1 MGKYAQDAAKLLELV
16 GGKENIA
23 AVSHCITRMRF
34 VLNDPALANIE
45 AIEAKGV
52 SKGIAKGPLYF
63 FQRSDSTVTL
73 KVVSD
78 IEAEKARLAVAQE
91 QSIRQLNALAEKCQE
106 DAGEEMAVLFETH
119 AMLVEDEDFVECITS
134 LIDEESCNAEHAVE
148 QAGIQFA
155 AMFAAMDDA
164 YMQARAADIKDVA
177 KRILNN
183 LLGVVDGGIHSDV
196 PVILAADDLAP
207 SETLQLDKSKILGF
221 VTMGGSGNSHTAIL
235 ARTMGIPAICGAGE
249 ALAEG
254 YNGRVGYI
262 DGETGQ
268 LIIDPDAM
276 TQAALKEK
284 YEKQQ
289 ETRKLLE
296 TMKGQE
302 DITLDG
308 KKMLLYC
315 NIGSPEDV
323 AAVLANDGQG
333 IGLFRSEFLYLS
345 ASDYPTEDEQFE
357 AYRSVADAMNGK
369 RVVIRTLD
377 IGADKQVDYFDMK
390 EEENPAL
397 GVRAIRICL
406 NRPEVFRTQLRALYR
421 ASVYGKIAIMF
432 PMITSVWEVK
442 ECKRACMSVM
452 KELEAE
458 GIPYDK
464 DTELGIMIETPSS
477 VFVAEEL
484 AKLVDFFSVGTND
497 LTQYTL
503 ACDRQANDL
512 GKFYDPHHPALLR
525 AIKMAADAAH
535 KAGIWIGICGELG
548 ADISMLPTFL
558 AMGID
563 ELSVSPSAVLPVR
576 AAIRQSIAQTCTLE
590 MLEC

>member
-1 MGKYAQDAAKLLELV
+1 M
-16 GGKENIA
+16 
-23 AVSHCITRMRF
+23 IT
-34 VLNDPALANIE
+34 IQG
-45 AIEAKGV
+45 KGV

-63 FQRSDSTVTL
+63 FQRSDTTVTL

-91 QSIRQLNALAEKCQE
+91 QSIRQLNALAEQCQE

-119 AMLVEDEDFVECITS
+119 AMFVEDEDFVECITS

-289 ETRKLLE
+289 ETKKLLE

-308 KKMLLYC
+308 KKILLYC

-464 DTELGIMIETPSS
+464 DTELGIMIETLSS

>member
-1 MGKYAQDAAKLLELV
+1 M
-16 GGKENIA
+16 
-23 AVSHCITRMRF
+23 IT
-34 VLNDPALANIE
+34 IQG
-45 AIEAKGV
+45 KGV

-63 FQRSDSTVTL
+63 FQRSDTTVTL

-91 QSIRQLNALAEKCQE
+91 QSIQQLNALAEKCRD

-119 AMLVEDEDFVECITS
+119 AMFVEDEDFVECITS
-134 LIDEESCNAEHAVE
+134 LIDEKSCNAEYAVE

-177 KRILNN
+177 KRIVNN
-183 LLGVVDGGIHSDV
+183 LLGVVDGGIRSDV

-254 YNGRVGYI
+254 YNGRIGYI

-289 ETRKLLE
+289 ETKKLLE

-357 AYRSVADAMNGK
+357 AYRSVAAAMNGK

-442 ECKRACMSVM
+442 ECKRACVSVM

-458 GIPYDK
+458 GIPYNK

-512 GKFYDPHHPALLR
+512 GKFFDPHHPALLR

>member
-1 MGKYAQDAAKLLELV
+1 M
-16 GGKENIA
+16 
-23 AVSHCITRMRF
+23 IT
-34 VLNDPALANIE
+34 IQG
-45 AIEAKGV
+45 KGV
-52 SKGIAKGPLYF
+52 SKGIAKGSLYF
-63 FQRSDSTVTL
+63 FQRPDTTVALRAVTD
-73 KVVSD
+73 VES
-78 IEAEKARLAVAQE
+78 EKARLAAAQE
-91 QSIRQLNALAEKCQE
+91 QAIQQLNALAEKCQE

-119 AMLVEDEDFVECITS
+119 AMFVEDEDFVECITS
-134 LIDEESCNAEHAVE
+134 MIEEESCNAEYAVD

-155 AMFAAMDDA
+155 AMFAAMEDA

-183 LLGVVDGGIHSDV
+183 LMGVVAGGIDSDV

-235 ARTMGIPAICGAGE
+235 ARTMGIPAICGTGD
-249 ALAEG
+249 ALADI
-254 YNGRVGYI
+254 YNGRTAYI

-268 LIIDPDAM
+268 MIIDPDAM
-276 TQAALKEK
+276 TLAVLKEK

-289 ETRKLLE
+289 ETKRLLE
-296 TMKGQE
+296 NMKGQE
-302 DITLDG
+302 DVTLDG

-323 AAVLANDGQG
+323 SAVLANDGQG

-345 ASDYPTEDEQFE
+345 ASDYPSEDEQFE
-357 AYRSVADAMNGK
+357 AYRTVAAAMNGR
-369 RVVIRTLD
+369 RVIIRTLD
-377 IGADKQVDYFDMK
+377 IGADKQVDYFGMK
-390 EEENPAL
+390 KEENPAL

-421 ASVYGKIAIMF
+421 ASVFGKIAIMF

-442 ECKRACMSVM
+442 ECKRACQSVM
-452 KELEAE
+452 KELETE
-458 GIPYDK
+458 GIPYNP

-503 ACDRQANDL
+503 ASDRQANDL

-558 AMGID
+558 AIGID
-563 ELSVSPSAVLPVR
+563 ELSVSPAAVLPVR

>member
-1 MGKYAQDAAKLLELV
+1 M
-16 GGKENIA
+16 
-23 AVSHCITRMRF
+23 IT
-34 VLNDPALANIE
+34 IQG
-45 AIEAKGV
+45 KGV

-63 FQRSDSTVTL
+63 FQRSDTTVTL

-91 QSIRQLNALAEKCQE
+91 QSIQQLNALAEKCQE

-119 AMLVEDEDFVECITS
+119 AMFVEDEDFVECITS
-134 LIDEESCNAEHAVE
+134 LIDEKSCNAEYAVE

-177 KRILNN
+177 KRIVNN
-183 LLGVVDGGIHSDV
+183 LLGVVDGGIRSDV

-289 ETRKLLE
+289 ETKKLLE

-357 AYRSVADAMNGK
+357 AYRSVAAAMNGK

-442 ECKRACMSVM
+442 ECKRACVSVM

-458 GIPYDK
+458 GIPYNK

-512 GKFYDPHHPALLR
+512 GKFFDPHHPALLR

>member
-1 MGKYAQDAAKLLELV
+1 M
-16 GGKENIA
+16 
-23 AVSHCITRMRF
+23 IT
-34 VLNDPALANIE
+34 IQG
-45 AIEAKGV
+45 KGV

-63 FQRSDSTVTL
+63 FQRSDTTVTL

-91 QSIRQLNALAEKCQE
+91 QSIQQLNALAEKCRD

-119 AMLVEDEDFVECITS
+119 AMFVEDEDFVECITS
-134 LIDEESCNAEHAVE
+134 LIDEESCNAEYAVE

-177 KRILNN
+177 KRIVNN
-183 LLGVVDGGIHSDV
+183 LLGVVDGGIRSDV

-249 ALAEG
+249 ALAES

-289 ETRKLLE
+289 ETKKLLE

-357 AYRSVADAMNGK
+357 AYRSVAAAMNGK

-442 ECKRACMSVM
+442 ECKRACVSVM
-452 KELEAE
+452 KALEAE
-458 GIPYDK
+458 GIPYNK
-464 DTELGIMIETPSS
+464 DTELGIMVETPSS

-548 ADISMLPTFL
+548 ADVSMLPTFL

>member
-1 MGKYAQDAAKLLELV
+1 M
-16 GGKENIA
+16 
-23 AVSHCITRMRF
+23 IT
-34 VLNDPALANIE
+34 IQG
-45 AIEAKGV
+45 KGV

-63 FQRSDSTVTL
+63 FQRSDTTVTL

-91 QSIRQLNALAEKCQE
+91 QSIQQLNALAEKCRD

-119 AMLVEDEDFVECITS
+119 AMFVEDEDFVECITS
-134 LIDEESCNAEHAVE
+134 LIDEKSCNAEYAVE

-177 KRILNN
+177 KRILDN
-183 LLGVVDGGIHSDV
+183 LLGVVDGGIRSDV

-249 ALAEG
+249 ALAES

-289 ETRKLLE
+289 ETKKLLE

-357 AYRSVADAMNGK
+357 AYRSVAAALNGK

-442 ECKRACMSVM
+442 ECKRACVSVM

-458 GIPYDK
+458 GIPYNK

-512 GKFYDPHHPALLR
+512 GKFFDPHHPALLR

>member
-1 MGKYAQDAAKLLELV
+1 M
-16 GGKENIA
+16 
-23 AVSHCITRMRF
+23 IT
-34 VLNDPALANIE
+34 IQG
-45 AIEAKGV
+45 KGV

-63 FQRSDSTVTL
+63 FQRSDTTVTL

-91 QSIRQLNALAEKCQE
+91 QSIRQLNALAEQCQE

-119 AMLVEDEDFVECITS
+119 AMFVEDEDFVECITS
-134 LIDEESCNAEHAVE
+134 LIDEESCNAEYAVE

-249 ALAEG
+249 ALAES

-262 DGETGQ
+262 DGESGQ

-289 ETRKLLE
+289 ETKKLLE

-357 AYRSVADAMNGK
+357 AYRSVAAAMNGK

>member
-1 MGKYAQDAAKLLELV
+1 M
-16 GGKENIA
+16 
-23 AVSHCITRMRF
+23 IT
-34 VLNDPALANIE
+34 IQG
-45 AIEAKGV
+45 KGV

-63 FQRSDSTVTL
+63 FQRSDTTVTL

-91 QSIRQLNALAEKCQE
+91 QSIQQLNALAEKCRD

-119 AMLVEDEDFVECITS
+119 AMFVEDEDFVECITS
-134 LIDEESCNAEHAVE
+134 LIDEKSCNAEYAVE

-177 KRILNN
+177 KRIVNN
-183 LLGVVDGGIHSDV
+183 LLGVVDGGIRSDV

-289 ETRKLLE
+289 ETKKLLE

-357 AYRSVADAMNGK
+357 AYRSVAAAMNGK

>member
-1 MGKYAQDAAKLLELV
+1 M
-16 GGKENIA
+16 
-23 AVSHCITRMRF
+23 IT
-34 VLNDPALANIE
+34 IQG
-45 AIEAKGV
+45 KGV
-52 SKGIAKGPLYF
+52 SKGIAKGPIYF
-63 FQRSDSTVTL
+63 FQRVNTTVT
-73 KVVSD
+73 KRVGADVA
-78 IEAEKARLAVAQE
+78 AEKARLAAAQAA
-91 QSIRQLNALAEKCQE
+91 SIEQLNALAEKCQE

-119 AMLVEDEDFVECITS
+119 AMFVEDEDFVECMTS
-134 LIDEESCNAEHAVE
+134 LIEEEQCNAEFAVE
-148 QAGIQFA
+148 QAGEQFS

-177 KRILNN
+177 RRILDN
-183 LLGVVDGGIHSDV
+183 LMGVTAGGIDSDV

-221 VTMGGSGNSHTAIL
+221 VTQGGSGNSHTAIL
-235 ARTMGIPAICGAGE
+235 ARTMGIPAICGAGD
-249 ALAEG
+249 ALLES
-254 YNGRVGYI
+254 YHGRNSYI

-268 LIIDPDAM
+268 LIIDPDAI
-276 TQAALKEK
+276 TLAALKEK
-284 YEKQQ
+284 FEKQQ
-289 ETRKLLE
+289 EAKRLLE
-296 TMKGQE
+296 AMKGQE
-302 DITLDG
+302 DVTLDG
-308 KKMLLYC
+308 KKMMLYC

-323 AAVLANDGQG
+323 AAVQANDGQG

-345 ASDYPTEDEQFE
+345 ASDYPSEDEQFE
-357 AYRSVADAMNGK
+357 AYRSVAAAMNGK

-390 EEENPAL
+390 KEENPAL

-421 ASVYGKIAIMF
+421 ASAYGKIAIMF

-442 ECKRACMSVM
+442 ECKRACKSVM

-458 GIPYDK
+458 GIPYDP

-548 ADISMLPTFL
+548 ADISMLSTFL

-563 ELSVSPSAVLPVR
+563 ELSVTPAAVLPLR
-576 AAIRQSIAQTCTLE
+576 AAIRQSIAKTCTLE

>member
-1 MGKYAQDAAKLLELV
+1 M
-16 GGKENIA
+16 
-23 AVSHCITRMRF
+23 IT
-34 VLNDPALANIE
+34 IQG
-45 AIEAKGV
+45 KGV

-63 FQRSDSTVTL
+63 FQRSDTTVTL

-134 LIDEESCNAEHAVE
+134 LIDEESCNTEYAVE

-289 ETRKLLE
+289 ETKKLLE

-432 PMITSVWEVK
+432 PMIASVWEVK
-442 ECKRACMSVM
+442 ECKRACVSVM

-458 GIPYDK
+458 GIPYNK

>member
-1 MGKYAQDAAKLLELV
+1 M
-16 GGKENIA
+16 
-23 AVSHCITRMRF
+23 IT
-34 VLNDPALANIE
+34 IQG
-45 AIEAKGV
+45 KGV
-52 SKGIAKGPLYF
+52 SKGLAKGPLYF
-63 FQRSDSTVTL
+63 FQRSDTTVTL

-91 QSIRQLNALAEKCQE
+91 QSIRQLNALAEKCRD

-119 AMLVEDEDFVECITS
+119 AMFVEDEDFVECITS
-134 LIDEESCNAEHAVE
+134 LIDEKSCNAEYAVE

-183 LLGVVDGGIHSDV
+183 LLGVVDGGICSDV

-207 SETLQLDKSKILGF
+207 SETLQLNKSKILGF

-249 ALAEG
+249 ALAES

-289 ETRKLLE
+289 ETKKLLE

-357 AYRSVADAMNGK
+357 AYRSVAAAMNGK

-442 ECKRACMSVM
+442 ECKRACVSVM
-452 KELEAE
+452 KEREAE

-535 KAGIWIGICGELG
+535 KAGI
-548 ADISMLPTFL
+548 
-558 AMGID
+558 
-563 ELSVSPSAVLPVR
+563 
-576 AAIRQSIAQTCTLE
+576 
-590 MLEC
+590 

>member
-1 MGKYAQDAAKLLELV
+1 M
-16 GGKENIA
+16 
-23 AVSHCITRMRF
+23 IT
-34 VLNDPALANIE
+34 IQG
-45 AIEAKGV
+45 KGV

-63 FQRSDSTVTL
+63 FQRSDTTVTL

-91 QSIRQLNALAEKCQE
+91 QSIRQLNALAEQCQE

-119 AMLVEDEDFVECITS
+119 AMFVEDEDFVECITS
-134 LIDEESCNAEHAVE
+134 LIDEESCNAEYAVE

-183 LLGVVDGGIHSDV
+183 LLGVVDGGIRSDV

-289 ETRKLLE
+289 ETKKLLE

-357 AYRSVADAMNGK
+357 AYRSVAAAMNGK

-390 EEENPAL
+390 KEENPAL
-397 GVRAIRICL
+397 GIRAIRICL

-442 ECKRACMSVM
+442 ECKRACVSVM

-535 KAGIWIGICGELG
+535 NAGIWIGICGELG

>member
-1 MGKYAQDAAKLLELV
+1 M
-16 GGKENIA
+16 
-23 AVSHCITRMRF
+23 IT
-34 VLNDPALANIE
+34 IQG
-45 AIEAKGV
+45 KGV

-63 FQRSDSTVTL
+63 FQRPDTTVTM
-73 KVVSD
+73 KTVTD
-78 IEAEKARLAVAQE
+78 TEAEKARLASAQE
-91 QSIRQLNALAEKCQE
+91 ASISQLNALAEKCRD

-119 AMLVEDEDFVECITS
+119 AMFVEDEDFVECMTS
-134 LIDEESCNAEHAVE
+134 LIEEESCNAEFAVE
-148 QAGIQFA
+148 QAGEQFS

-183 LLGVVDGGIHSDV
+183 LLGVVDGGIDSDV

-221 VTMGGSGNSHTAIL
+221 VTQGGSGNSHTAIL
-235 ARTMGIPAICGAGE
+235 ARTMGIPAICGTGD
-249 ALAEG
+249 ALIDV
-254 YNGRVGYI
+254 YNGRTAYI

-276 TQAALKEK
+276 TLAALKEK

-289 ETRKLLE
+289 ETKKLLE

-308 KKMLLYC
+308 KKLLLYC

-345 ASDYPTEDEQFE
+345 ASDYPSEDEQFE
-357 AYRSVADAMNGK
+357 AYRSVAAAMNGK

-390 EEENPAL
+390 PEENPAL

-406 NRPEVFRTQLRALYR
+406 NRPEIFRTQLRALYR

-442 ECKRACMSVM
+442 ECKRACQSVM

-458 GIPYDK
+458 GIPYNP

-563 ELSVSPSAVLPVR
+563 ELSVSPAAVLPVR

-590 MLEC
+590 MLDC

>member
-1 MGKYAQDAAKLLELV
+1 M
-16 GGKENIA
+16 
-23 AVSHCITRMRF
+23 IT
-34 VLNDPALANIE
+34 IQG
-45 AIEAKGV
+45 KGV

-63 FQRSDSTVTL
+63 FQRSDTTVTL

-91 QSIRQLNALAEKCQE
+91 QSIQQLNALAEKCRE

-119 AMLVEDEDFVECITS
+119 AMFVEDEDFVECITS
-134 LIDEESCNAEHAVE
+134 LIDEKSCNAEYAVE

-177 KRILNN
+177 KRIVNN
-183 LLGVVDGGIHSDV
+183 LLGVVDGGIRSDV

-289 ETRKLLE
+289 ETKKLLE

-357 AYRSVADAMNGK
+357 AYRSVAAAMNGK

-442 ECKRACMSVM
+442 ECKRACVSVM

-458 GIPYDK
+458 GIPYNK
-464 DTELGIMIETPSS
+464 DTELGIMVETPSS

>member
-1 MGKYAQDAAKLLELV
+1 M
-16 GGKENIA
+16 
-23 AVSHCITRMRF
+23 IT
-34 VLNDPALANIE
+34 IQG
-45 AIEAKGV
+45 KGV

-63 FQRSDSTVTL
+63 FQRSDTTVTL

-91 QSIRQLNALAEKCQE
+91 QSIRQLNALAEQCQE

-119 AMLVEDEDFVECITS
+119 AMFVEDEDFVECITS
-134 LIDEESCNAEHAVE
+134 LIDEKSCNAEYAVE

-177 KRILNN
+177 KRILDN
-183 LLGVVDGGIHSDV
+183 LLGVVDGGIRSDV

-289 ETRKLLE
+289 ETKKLLE

-357 AYRSVADAMNGK
+357 AYRSVAAAMNGK

-512 GKFYDPHHPALLR
+512 GKFFDPHHPALLR

>member
-1 MGKYAQDAAKLLELV
+1 MYPG
-16 GGKENIA
+16 
-23 AVSHCITRMRF
+23 HCKR
-34 VLNDPALANIE
+34 
-45 AIEAKGV
+45 
-52 SKGIAKGPLYF
+52 PLYF
-63 FQRSDSTVTL
+63 FQRSDTTVTL

-78 IEAEKARLAVAQE
+78 VEAEKARLAVAQE
-91 QSIRQLNALAEKCQE
+91 QSIRQLNALAEQCQE
-106 DAGEEMAVLFETH
+106 DAGEAMAVLFETH
-119 AMLVEDEDFVECITS
+119 AMFVEDEDFVECITS
-134 LIDEESCNAEHAVE
+134 LIDEESCNAEYAVE

-183 LLGVVDGGIHSDV
+183 LLGVVDGGIGSEE

-289 ETRKLLE
+289 ETKKLLE

-357 AYRSVADAMNGK
+357 AYRSVAAAMNGK

-503 ACDRQANDL
+503 ACDRQSNDL

>member
-1 MGKYAQDAAKLLELV
+1 M
-16 GGKENIA
+16 
-23 AVSHCITRMRF
+23 IT
-34 VLNDPALANIE
+34 IQG
-45 AIEAKGV
+45 KGV

-63 FQRSDSTVTL
+63 FQRSDTTVTL

-91 QSIRQLNALAEKCQE
+91 QSIQQLNALAEKCRD

-119 AMLVEDEDFVECITS
+119 AMFVEDEDFVECITS
-134 LIDEESCNAEHAVE
+134 LIDEKSCNAEYAVE

-183 LLGVVDGGIHSDV
+183 LLGVVDGGIRSDV

-235 ARTMGIPAICGAGE
+235 ARTMGIPAICGAGD
-249 ALAEG
+249 ALAES
-254 YNGRVGYI
+254 YNGRIGYI

-289 ETRKLLE
+289 ETKKLLE

-357 AYRSVADAMNGK
+357 AYRSVAAAMNGK

-442 ECKRACMSVM
+442 ECKRACVSVM

-458 GIPYDK
+458 GIPYNK

>member
-1 MGKYAQDAAKLLELV
+1 M
-16 GGKENIA
+16 
-23 AVSHCITRMRF
+23 IT
-34 VLNDPALANIE
+34 IQG
-45 AIEAKGV
+45 KGV

-63 FQRSDSTVTL
+63 FQRSDTTVTL

-119 AMLVEDEDFVECITS
+119 AMFVEDEDFVECITS

-289 ETRKLLE
+289 ETKKLLE

-323 AAVLANDGQG
+323 AAVLANDGHG

-357 AYRSVADAMNGK
+357 AYRSVAAAMNGK